1 MTGFDLG
8 RALRLYAIT
17 DRTWLDGRALEDV
30 VDALLEGGVTCLQ
43 MREKRLTGA
52 ELKAQALALKQV
64 CARHGVPFIINDS
77 VELALEVDA
86 DGVHVGQKD
95 IQGRDIRALMG
106 PDKIVGMTAATPEL
120 ARAAQ
125 AAGADYIGA
134 GAVFGT
140 ATKADAKFLGVPSL
154 KTICAAVDIPVV
166 AIGGIG
172 ADNLPQLNGCGAA
185 GAAVVSA
192 LFHQADPR
200 AAARRLRAL
209 AEEMAGHGG

>member
-1 MTGFDLG
+1 MTGFDLR

-17 DRTWLDGRALEDV
+17 DRTWLNGRSLEEV
-30 VDALLEGGVTCLQ
+30 AEQVLAGGATFLQ
-43 MREKRLTGA
+43 MREKHLTGQA
-52 ELKAQALALKQV
+52 LKAQALALKEV
-64 CARHGVPFIINDS
+64 CARHGAPFVVNDS

-95 IQGRDIRALMG
+95 MLGRDIRALMG
-106 PDKIVGMTAATPEL
+106 PDKIVGMTANTVEL

-125 AAGADYIGA
+125 AAGADYIGV

-140 ATKADAKFLGVPSL
+140 ATKADAKFLGVPRL
-154 KTICAAVDIPVV
+154 REICAAVDIPVV

-192 LFHQADPR
+192 LFNQAGPY
-200 AAARRLRAL
+200 AAAVRLRAL
-209 AEEMAGHGG
+209 AEEMAG